1 MANSKFASLGR
12 RGGLRGGI
20 ARAASLSAARR
31 TSIARQA
38 ARARWTRPVSVING
52 QPRDRAQI
60 LSFVANYG
68 SRVSKIV
75 SKIPATYDL
84 EQVAIRAV
92 RAAPRDPVLTR
103 MLPVFLWRTRQSM
116 DLVRLVALTRG
127 GKLAATLGY
136 FLELAAKLGSVTTF
150 DAAVRKL
157 RLLARPKGPDYFF
170 AHTHMNPFEAMAAEQ
185 RTPAEARRWGL
196 LTGTPTDSF
205 ETYFRKVA
213 HL

>member
-12 RGGLRGGI
+12 RGGLRGGV

-38 ARARWTRPVSVING
+38 ARARWTRPVSVTSG

-68 SRVSKIV
+68 SRVSKI
-75 SKIPATYDL
+75 PATYDL
-84 EQVAIRAV
+84 EQVALRAV

-116 DLVRLVALTRG
+116 DLDRLVALTRG

-150 DAAVRKL
+150 DAAVRRL
-157 RLLARPKGPDYFF
+157 RLLARPTRPDYFF
-170 AHTHMNPFEAMAAEQ
+170 AHTRMNPFEAMAAEQ
-185 RTPAEARRWGL
+185 RTPAEARKWGL

-213 HL
+213 PL